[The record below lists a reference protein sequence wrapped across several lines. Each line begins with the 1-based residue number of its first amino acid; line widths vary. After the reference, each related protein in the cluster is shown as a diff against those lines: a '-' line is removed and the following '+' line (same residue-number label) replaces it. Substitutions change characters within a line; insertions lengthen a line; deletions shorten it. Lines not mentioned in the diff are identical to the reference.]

1 MNDDEKTRSTKGTQ
15 SGRRAYG
22 DLVQWKHETN
32 RRRVRPRQ
40 PFALLHA
47 GSLRHSLLEQ
57 SRSRRRLPG
66 WIVGSAG
73 ARRNRLPDLSAE
85 MLAKTK
91 AETDVWGYLRGNVSK
106 NGEITFDFIKVS
118 AKDLPKKVHDLYGDD
133 LIVGFCSN
141 GNKDESQHPPPPSC
155 NDK

>member
-1 MNDDEKTRSTKGTQ
+1 MNDEEKTRSTKGTQ

-32 RRRVRPRQ
+32 RRVYVL
-40 PFALLHA
+40 A
-47 GSLRHSLLEQ
+47 SHSHYFMQDLYDTPYWNNPAHGEV
-57 SRSRRRLPG
+57 LPG

-91 AETDVWGYLRGNVSK
+91 AETDVWGYLRGKVSK

-118 AKDLPKKVHDLYGDD
+118 AKDLPKKFHDLYGDD

-141 GNKDESQHPPPPSC
+141 GNKDDSQHPPPASC